1 MSTRRVQSVGIDL
14 GTTTSQLIFSALEI
28 VNTAGPTSI
37 PHYEF
42 SKREI
47 LYVSPVLFTPFDA
60 QGQIAVQALDGF
72 IRQQYQ
78 QAGMALKDVESGAII
93 ITGET
98 SKARN
103 ARETVMVLAEALGD
117 FVVATAGPHLES
129 VVAGRGSGAAEYS
142 EKNMACVLNIDVGGG
157 TSNYAVFENGQL
169 SDTACL
175 NVGGRL
181 VQTHKDGQVHR
192 VHAPAAHIV
201 RELFSQAK
209 AQADLSLQDLK
220 RIAQRMASLIVEI
233 IEAKISPLAR
243 TLLMTEGLREA
254 YRYQAVFIS
263 GGVGECLAHP
273 SAESPYRF
281 GDLGPLLAQA
291 LGELLQ
297 AKGIPVR
304 EPAQTLRATVIGAGA
319 HTLTLSGSTVWNKY
333 QGAPLRNVPVVHSR
347 MPWRSYRPGAL
358 VAAWQLALKGQD
370 LDPSEDLYAL
380 SLPDGIPL
388 TCQTVWQVALEL
400 QAFSRSHATCAHP
413 LIAVTSQDV
422 GKAIG
427 MELFRLIPGR
437 QLLVLDEVHTREGD
451 YLDIGNSF
459 FNGGTIPITVK
470 SLAFPQ

>member
-1 MSTRRVQSVGIDL
+1 MNTRRVQSVGIDI
-14 GTTTSQLIFSALEI
+14 GTTTSQLIFSVLEI

-47 LYVSPVLFTPFDA
+47 CYASPVLFTPFDDH
-60 QGQIAVQALDGF
+60 GQIAMEVLDGF

-129 VVAGRGSGAAEYS
+129 VVAGRGSGAAAYS
-142 EKNMACVLNIDVGGG
+142 EKNMASVLNIDVGGG
-157 TSNYAVFENGQL
+157 TSNFAVFENGQL

-181 VQTHKDGQVHR
+181 VQTNGEGQVQR
-192 VHAPAAHIV
+192 LHAPAMHIV
-201 RELFSQAK
+201 RELFPQAK
-209 AQADLSLQDLK
+209 ALADFTAQDL
-220 RIAQRMASLIVEI
+220 RHIAHRMAELIVEI
-233 IEAKISPLAR
+233 IESNTSPLAQ
-243 TLLMTEGLREA
+243 TLLMTEGLRQA
-254 YRYQAVFIS
+254 PHYQAVFIS

-273 SAESPYRF
+273 SDDSPFRF
-281 GDLGPLLAQA
+281 GDLGPWLAHA
-291 LGELLQ
+291 LGEQLK
-297 AKGIPVR
+297 AKGFPVR
-304 EPAQTLRATVIGAGA
+304 EPVQTLRATVIGAGA

-370 LDPSEDLYAL
+370 LDAGEDLYAL
-380 SLPDGIPL
+380 SLPNDIPL

-400 QAFSRSHATCAHP
+400 QAFSRSHATCVHP

-437 QLLVLDEVHTREGD
+437 QLLVLDEVHTCEGD